1 MNNNIIDNNMNNINN
16 NMINNNFSN
25 NFNTTLNN
33 NPFKINWF
41 DNNMFQNMFKAYLM
55 KTIQNQIMQYQMKQY
70 FYLMYQNY
78 MMYQI
83 FNMIKM
89 KRRQQKMMEIL
100 DGMDKRNENEEN
112 TNFNLNN
119 NDFNEEEIGSSDYI
133 IQNPALLDVIN
144 EPPAQHQKYLDQNY
158 YSPLDNDINTDI
170 IINVMNLNPN
180 LLSGYGNNILG
191 KWAHGERRGGKA
203 YNPPVGW
210 VGYGLNVLSKYDNG
224 NNDWLA
230 CNGRDGEW
238 CIAYHGACA
247 GQSSDNVKRNVKNIL
262 ETNLR
267 PGGGQAY
274 RNKNDDNHPG
284 HKIGIGVYCSPNP
297 NVIEEYAGIMEISVN
312 FYKVAFMLRVKP
324 SKIRFNRQKPDYW
337 VLNGDF
343 AELRPYRLLIK
354 QVNNQYIFR

>member
-1 MNNNIIDNNMNNINN
+1 
-16 NMINNNFSN
+16 
-25 NFNTTLNN
+25 
-33 NPFKINWF
+33 
-41 DNNMFQNMFKAYLM
+41 M
-55 KTIQNQIMQYQMKQY
+55 K
-70 FYLMYQNY
+70 
-78 MMYQI
+78 
-83 FNMIKM
+83 
-89 KRRQQKMMEIL
+89 EIL

-112 TNFNLNN
+112 NNFNLNN
-119 NDFNEEEIGSSDYI
+119 NDFNEEEIGRSDYI

-144 EPPAQHQKYLDQNY
+144 EPPGQHQKYLDQNY

-170 IINVMNLNPN
+170 IINVMKLNPN

-247 GQSSDNVKRNVKNIL
+247 NQSSDDVKKNVKNIL

-267 PGGGQAY
+267 PGSRQAY
-274 RNKNDDNHPG
+274 KNKNDDNHPG
-284 HKIGIGVYCSPNP
+284 NKIGVGVYCSPNP
-297 NVIEEYAGIMEISVN
+297 SVIERYAGIMEISGN
-312 FYKVAFMLRVKP
+312 YYKVAFMIRVKP
-324 SKIRFNRQKPDYW
+324 NKIRFNNSNPDFW

-343 AELRPYRLLIK
+343 GEIRPYRLLIK
-354 QVNNQYIFR
+354 QVNGPYNYI